1 MSNTDQA
8 ANDVTSVPLHR
19 WLRRI
24 VSVEPGEILGVFWAF
39 SYFFSLLCSY
49 YIVRPIRD
57 EMGIAGGVENLQW
70 LFTGTFLAMLAIIP
84 LFGWISS
91 RYPRQKF
98 LPYVYLFFIINLLLF
113 FMLFQSDITHA
124 YIARTFFIW
133 VSVFNLFVVSVFW
146 SFMADIFSNKQA
158 MRLFGF
164 IAAGGSSGALFGPLL
179 TTSLVG
185 SLGTDNLLVLSAL
198 FLCWALLCIKQL
210 DRWQA
215 TQSGNDHETASARKP
230 DTTADTDKLPMG
242 GGIFEGVRLVFNSP
256 YLLGICIVILF
267 YTTLSTFLYF
277 QQAQI
282 IRDNFSDPATRTSI
296 FAGMDLAVNMLTL
309 LFQIFVTGRIVRI
322 FGIAMT
328 LAIIPVLLCF
338 GFLSIWY
345 APLLFTIVGVQV
357 IRRAGNYAIM
367 KPVREMLY
375 VVLGKQE
382 KYKAK
387 NFIDTSVYRGGD
399 AISAWAY
406 TGLREGLDLGL
417 SGIALIAV
425 PLSAIWAWV
434 AFKLGKQQQQKALQ
448 MSDRTPGLE
457 HGHV

>member
-1 MSNTDQA
+1 MSSTGQTPSDG
-8 ANDVTSVPLHR
+8 TSVSLHP

-49 YIVRPIRD
+49 YIIRPIRD

-70 LFTGTFLAMLAIIP
+70 LFTGTFVAMLAIIP

-113 FMLFQSDITHA
+113 FMLFRSEISHA
-124 YIARTFFIW
+124 YIARAFYIW
-133 VSVFNLFVVSVFW
+133 VSVFNLFVVSIFW
-146 SFMADIFSNKQA
+146 SFMTDIFSNKQA
-158 MRLFGF
+158 RRLFGF
-164 IAAGGSSGALFGPLL
+164 VAAGGSAGALLGPLL

-185 SLGTDNLLVLSAL
+185 SLGPDNLLVLSAL

-210 DRWQA
+210 DHWQA
-215 TQSGNDHETASARKP
+215 TQSSNDHETAPTSTTN
-230 DTTADTDKLPMG
+230 TTADADKLPMG
-242 GGIFEGVRLVFNSP
+242 GGIFAGVRLVFNSP

-282 IRDNFSDPATRTSI
+282 IRDNFSDPAMRTSI
-296 FAGMDLAVNMLTL
+296 FAGMDLAVNTLTL
-309 LFQIFVTGRIVRI
+309 LFQLFLTGRIVRI

-345 APLLFTIVGVQV
+345 APVLLTIVVVQV

-387 NFIDTSVYRGGD
+387 NFIDTAVYRGGD
-399 AISAWAY
+399 AVSAWAY

-448 MSDRTPGLE
+448 ASDRTT
-457 HGHV
+457 

>member
-1 MSNTDQA
+1 MSSTGQTPSDG
-8 ANDVTSVPLHR
+8 TSVSLHP

-49 YIVRPIRD
+49 YIIRPIRD

-70 LFTGTFLAMLAIIP
+70 LFTGTFVAMLAIIP

-113 FMLFQSDITHA
+113 FMLFRSEISHA
-124 YIARTFFIW
+124 YIARAFYIW
-133 VSVFNLFVVSVFW
+133 VSVFNLFVVSIFW
-146 SFMADIFSNKQA
+146 SFMTDIFSNKQA
-158 MRLFGF
+158 RRLFGF
-164 IAAGGSSGALFGPLL
+164 VAAGGSAGALLGPLL

-185 SLGTDNLLVLSAL
+185 SLGPDNLLVLSAL

-210 DRWQA
+210 DHWQA
-215 TQSGNDHETASARKP
+215 TQSSNDHETAP
-230 DTTADTDKLPMG
+230 TNTTNTIADADKLPMG
-242 GGIFEGVRLVFNSP
+242 GGIFAGVRLVFNSP

-282 IRDNFSDPATRTSI
+282 IRDNFSDPAMRTSI
-296 FAGMDLAVNMLTL
+296 FAGMDLAVNTLTL
-309 LFQIFVTGRIVRI
+309 LFQLFLTGRIVRI

-345 APLLFTIVGVQV
+345 APVLLTIVVVQV

-387 NFIDTSVYRGGD
+387 NFIDTAVYRGGD
-399 AISAWAY
+399 AVSAWAY

-448 MSDRTPGLE
+448 ASDRTT
-457 HGHV
+457 